1 MVIVKV
7 KTILYTAIALLIS
20 SFIFFINSPKVYD
33 PQELYHVYLDG
44 KSIGH
49 VYSKNELEKYIDTE
63 EENIKEQYNVDKVY
77 IPNNLDIVKE
87 VTYNEKVYSA
97 KSIYEEIKD
106 KASFTIKGYTIT
118 IKGVEEMT
126 EEGTVKNDDIVINVL
141 DKQVFI
147 DAVNNTIEAFVDEEN
162 YADFLNNS
170 QTPIT
175 DTGSIIEDV
184 YVQNDILIKE
194 ANISIKDQIFL
205 NSEDLSKYLLFGTLD
220 EQEKYIVKPG
230 DTIESVSFNNRLSVG
245 EFLISNTEFNSADN
259 LLYAG
264 QVVTLGV
271 VKPAV
276 KVVEEDYVV
285 TIENS
290 NYTIVYEDDDT
301 LPIGMEIVKQKGENG
316 INKVTRRLQVINGDI
331 RGVEPL
337 SQEEIKPTIS
347 QIIIRGQKYVSNIGN
362 PRVWVWPTANNYVIS
377 SPFGWRW
384 GKLHEGLDISGPG
397 NGSPI
402 YAANNG
408 VVEIA
413 EWNDYNGYYIYIN
426 HNNGYYSVY
435 GHMSSLNVSPGQVV
449 EAGQVI
455 GGMGETGF
463 AFGVH
468 LHFSIFV
475 GNPNYG
481 GTAVNPLQF
490 Y

>member
-1 MVIVKV
+1 MKI
-7 KTILYTAIALLIS
+7 KTVLFCILAVLLS
-20 SFIFFINSPKVYD
+20 SFVFFIGKDNTND

-49 VYSKNELEKYIDTE
+49 IYSKNELEKYIDNE
-63 EENIKEQYNVDKVY
+63 EENIKEEYKVDKVY

-87 VTYNEKVYSA
+87 ITYTDKIYSA
-97 KSIYEEIKD
+97 KAIYEEIKD
-106 KASFTIKGYTIT
+106 KSSFTIKGYTIT

-126 EEGTVKNDDIVINVL
+126 EDGTVKNDDIIINVL

-147 DAVNNTIEAFVDEEN
+147 DAVNNTIKAFVDEEDYN
-162 YADFLNNS
+162 DF
-170 QTPIT
+170 IT
-175 DTGSIIEDV
+175 NHQDQIVDTGTIIEDV
-184 YVQNDILIKE
+184 YIKNDILIKE
-194 ANISIKDQIFL
+194 NNISIKDQIFL
-205 NSEDLSKYLLFGTLD
+205 NSGDLSKYLLFGTLE
-220 EQEKYIVKPG
+220 EQEKYTVKPG

-245 EFLISNTEFNSADN
+245 EFLIANTEFNSADN
-259 LLYAG
+259 LLYTG
-264 QVVTLGV
+264 QVVTLGII
-271 VKPAV
+271 KPAV

-285 TIENS
+285 TVETT
-290 NYTIVYEDDDT
+290 NYTITYEDDDT
-301 LPIGMEIVKQKGENG
+301 LPIGMEIVKQRGENG
-316 INKVTRRLQVINGDI
+316 MDKVTRRIQMVNGDI
-331 RGVEPL
+331 KDVEPI
-337 SQEEIKPTIS
+337 SNEEIKPTVT
-347 QIIIRGQKYVSNIGN
+347 QIVIRGQKYVSSVGN
-362 PRVWVWPTANNYVIS
+362 PKVWVWPTANNYVIS

-397 NGSPI
+397 YGSPI

-413 EWNDYNGYYIYIN
+413 EWNDINGYYIYIN

-435 GHMSSLNVSPGQVV
+435 GHMASLNVSPGQIV

-463 AFGVH
+463 AMGVH
-468 LHFSIFV
+468 LHFSIFI

-481 GTAVNPLQF
+481 GTSVNPLQF

>member
-1 MVIVKV
+1 M
-7 KTILYTAIALLIS
+7 
-20 SFIFFINSPKVYD
+20 
-33 PQELYHVYLDG
+33 
-44 KSIGH
+44 
-49 VYSKNELEKYIDTE
+49 
-63 EENIKEQYNVDKVY
+63 
-77 IPNNLDIVKE
+77 
-87 VTYNEKVYSA
+87 
-97 KSIYEEIKD
+97 
-106 KASFTIKGYTIT
+106 
-118 IKGVEEMT
+118 
-126 EEGTVKNDDIVINVL
+126 
-141 DKQVFI
+141 
-147 DAVNNTIEAFVDEEN
+147 
-162 YADFLNNS
+162 
-170 QTPIT
+170 
-175 DTGSIIEDV
+175 
-184 YVQNDILIKE
+184 
-194 ANISIKDQIFL
+194 
-205 NSEDLSKYLLFGTLD
+205 D